1 VSGNDN
7 SMISPLD
14 ATGGAGQPEIVGLS
28 DLCYS
33 VLPIWA
39 GQVEFARQHTEE
51 EVGQLVSRFS
61 NLSQRIN
68 NAIKSSQGHA
78 DEHGIVSLL
87 RDSQSQ
93 LNAITA
99 SLRNSLEE
107 KKILL
112 NTVQQLANVTR
123 ELQELANTVGQI
135 AKQTNMVAIN
145 AAIEAAH
152 AGELGRGFA
161 VVADEVRKLSSN
173 SARVGKN
180 IADKV
185 QSVNGGIAETLAMS
199 KQYSENDQLMVQNAE
214 AAINDVLDKF
224 KLQAD
229 ELTSSADTARSES
242 KHIGGEIAQVLVSL
256 QFQDRVSQIL
266 ANVSE
271 QLTKLHQEVA
281 SGSSYIDPQS
291 WLGRM
296 QNSYTMPEQTSI
308 HSGHAAVAALPNNND
323 ADSEITFF

>member
-1 VSGNDN
+1 MSGNDN
-7 SMISPLD
+7 SMTSAQD
-14 ATGGAGQPEIVGLS
+14 AMQEAGQTEIVGLS

-33 VLPIWA
+33 ALPIWS

-68 NAIKSSQGHA
+68 NAIKSSQGN
-78 DEHGIVSLL
+78 DSEHGIVSLL

-93 LNAITA
+93 LNDITT

-112 NTVQQLANVTR
+112 NTVQQLASVTR

-214 AAINDVLDKF
+214 TAINDVLGKF
-224 KLQAD
+224 KHQAD
-229 ELTSSADTARSES
+229 ELTASAETARSES

-271 QLTKLHQEVA
+271 QLNMLHQEVA
-281 SGSSYIDPQS
+281 SGTAYIDPQS

-296 QNSYTMPEQTSI
+296 QNSYTMPEQTNI
-308 HSGHAAVAALPNNND
+308 HSGHASVAALPNND
-323 ADSEITFF
+323 ADNEITFF